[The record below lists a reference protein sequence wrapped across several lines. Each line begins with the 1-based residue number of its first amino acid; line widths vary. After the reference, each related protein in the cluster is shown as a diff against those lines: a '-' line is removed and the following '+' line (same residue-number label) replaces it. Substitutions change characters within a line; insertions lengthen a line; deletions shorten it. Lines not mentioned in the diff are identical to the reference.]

1 MNIESNRLTK
11 QIKRIVVPIDLA
23 EEFNIR
29 LNCHQAI
36 IFLKK
41 FIEIQVI
48 KSTIQEQSLQDVIN
62 QLPQDF
68 FLIFNQTT
76 PITADIILSLIFLH
90 NESNLAKEYNSNK
103 IKFINLFNRRNYILT
118 QHSI

>member
-1 MNIESNRLTK
+1 MNTQSTKLKK
-11 QIKRIVVPIDLA
+11 QIKRIVAPINLA

-36 IFLKK
+36 LFLKK

-68 FLIFNQTT
+68 FLIFNQTN
-76 PITADIILSLIFLH
+76 PITADIVTGKQIGRAH
-90 NESNLAKEYNSNK
+90 V
-103 IKFINLFNRRNYILT
+103 
-118 QHSI
+118 

>member
-1 MNIESNRLTK
+1 MNIQSTKLTK
-11 QIKRIVVPIDLA
+11 QIKRIVAPINLA
-23 EEFNIR
+23 EEFDIR

-36 IFLKK
+36 LFLKK

-76 PITADIILSLIFLH
+76 PITADIILSIIFLH

-118 QHSI
+118 QHPL